1 MSDAA
6 DVTPSEKAST
16 HIDARVSADTRTR
29 YYALFHKCAPG
40 KTDDSM
46 DAFVR
51 FLVDQGEK
59 SLTSVGVRNFRP

>member
-1 MSDAA
+1 
-6 DVTPSEKAST
+6 
-16 HIDARVSADTRTR
+16 
-29 YYALFHKCAPG
+29 
-40 KTDDSM
+40 M